1 MVSLLLHVMMNVIIL
16 LCVLSLC
23 LAMPPPP
30 PHSFDHRVH
39 HSDGDKKVFITL
51 NIGPYSFKKRR
62 EKGKRVTFT
71 CNGCQKFKHYLPV
84 VAVREQMDSD
94 PENDQYESLGW
105 RTTGVEQMIKQFRKE
120 KAV

>member
-1 MVSLLLHVMMNVIIL
+1 MVSLLFHVMMNSIII
-16 LCVLSLC
+16 LCVLALC
-23 LAMPPPP
+23 LGMPPPP

-62 EKGKRVTFT
+62 EKGTRVTFT

-84 VAVREQMDSD
+84 VAVREQIESD
-94 PENDQYESLGW
+94 PENDQ
-105 RTTGVEQMIKQFRKE
+105 
-120 KAV
+120 

>member
-1 MVSLLLHVMMNVIIL
+1 M
-16 LCVLSLC
+16 
-23 LAMPPPP
+23 
-30 PHSFDHRVH
+30 
-39 HSDGDKKVFITL
+39 FITL

-94 PENDQYESLGW
+94 PENDQYELDMLTVPGVEDH
-105 RTTGVEQMIKQFRKE
+105 RCGNTGVEEMIKQFRKE
-120 KAV
+120 VEEEVKREPTQPFPAFYLKMRSKLSQKLG